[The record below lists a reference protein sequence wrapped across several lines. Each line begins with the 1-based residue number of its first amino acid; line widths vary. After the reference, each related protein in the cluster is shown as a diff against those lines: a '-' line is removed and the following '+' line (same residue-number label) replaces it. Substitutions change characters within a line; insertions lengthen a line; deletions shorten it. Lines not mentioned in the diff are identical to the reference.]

1 MLCIC
6 AALKSPSLPK
16 IELAQNIGKLLL
28 QNISME
34 SDTDILIQVSLLVLV
49 INY

>member
-6 AALKSPSLPK
+6 AALKSPNLSR

-34 SDTDILIQVSLLVLV
+34 SDIDILTQVCLQMLSL
-49 INY
+49 NS